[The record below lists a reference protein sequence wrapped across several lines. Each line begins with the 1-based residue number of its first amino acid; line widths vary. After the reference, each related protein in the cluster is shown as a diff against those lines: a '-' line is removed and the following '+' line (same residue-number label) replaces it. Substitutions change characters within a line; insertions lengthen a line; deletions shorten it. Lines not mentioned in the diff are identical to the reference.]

1 MQSKKY
7 IPFSEQDRLMASKV
21 DLVSFLQL
29 RGEKLERVG
38 KEHKLIYTDASG
50 KHDSITVCGNRWYD
64 HKNQVGGG
72 PVKFLREHYGMSY
85 QEAMLELL
93 GGERATALEIVSP
106 KNEKQNICKKEFKL
120 PDANDDMRR
129 VFAYL
134 TKQRFIAPDVISFF
148 AHQRKIYEDRDHH
161 NAVFV
166 GTDENGIPKQASL
179 RSTISFGNAF
189 RITVSGSDT
198 KYSFSHFGESG
209 KLFVFEAPIDMLS
222 FITLYPKNWQ
232 QHSYI
237 AMNGVYESAVLNAL
251 ENHFDLQ
258 GVYLCTDNDEGGIE
272 AAERLKDILAEK
284 GYTEIFRFAP
294 QQKDWN
300 EVLKQRHGAEYL
312 PAVPHERKELY
323 LQNVAELNEMKI
335 NTNRIAA
342 DMSTIY
348 GSADYRLLAE
358 FSIAASVHFLK
369 IAGEDFPLDKMK
381 NRLTN
386 GYKCYLDKGGVPSKS
401 DKLRTAVKTGMERLR
416 LHSQTVSEL
425 KITARKLY
433 DIADCALRLD
443 TEEILTQRAEQKETP
458 EESPSDESF
467 QMSMSV

>member
-38 KEHKLIYTDASG
+38 KEYKLIYTDACG
-50 KHDSITVCGNRWYD
+50 KHDSITVCGNHWYD

-93 GGERATALEIVSP
+93 GGERSTALEIISARE
-106 KNEKQNICKKEFKL
+106 KNNVPPKKEFKL

-148 AHQRKIYEDRDHH
+148 AHQHKIYEDRDHH
-161 NAVFV
+161 NVVFV
-166 GTDENGIPKQASL
+166 GTDENGVPKQASL

-198 KYSFSHFGESG
+198 KYSFSHFGNSG

-222 FITLYPKNWQ
+222 FITLYQKDWK

-237 AMNGVYESAVLNAL
+237 AMNGVYESAVLEAL
-251 ENHFDLQ
+251 KRHSNLDK
-258 GVYLCTDNDEGGIE
+258 VVLCTDNDVGGID
-272 AAERLKDILAEK
+272 AAERLRDILREN
-284 GYTEIFRFAP
+284 GCENIFRMTS
-294 QQKDWN
+294 QNKDWN
-300 EVLKQRHGAEYL
+300 EDLKEMHELTPIPASAHLRKGLFSENVSQLEFEPINLNRIVNSLNAASSRNKYIDVSNIALCASAEIL
-312 PAVPHERKELY
+312 A
-323 LQNVAELNEMKI
+323 KI
-335 NTNRIAA
+335 NENPAEDMFENLRNHLLKSYRAYA
-342 DMSTIY
+342 DRGQM
-348 GSADYRLLAE
+348 
-358 FSIAASVHFLK
+358 FSKTDSLK
-369 IAGEDFPLDKMK
+369 KFHLEAIKQLKNYPATKEQMK
-381 NRLTN
+381 NIAKSLFDLADSAL
-386 GYKCYLDKGGVPSKS
+386 KCG
-401 DKLRTAVKTGMERLR
+401 
-416 LHSQTVSEL
+416 
-425 KITARKLY
+425 
-433 DIADCALRLD
+433 
-443 TEEILTQRAEQKETP
+443 TEQ
-458 EESPSDESF
+458 
-467 QMSMSV
+467 QMSEQQEQEEAPRQDIEIKMSI

>member
-38 KEHKLIYTDASG
+38 KEYKLIYTDSTG

-72 PVKFLREHYGMSY
+72 PIKFLREHYGMSY

-93 GGERATALEIVSP
+93 GGERAAALEIVSP
-106 KNEKQNICKKEFKL
+106 KNEPQNICKKEFKL

-148 AHQRKIYEDRDHH
+148 AHQHKIYEDRDHH

-166 GTDENGIPKQASL
+166 GMDENGVPRQASL

-222 FITLYPKNWQ
+222 FITLYQKDWKD
-232 QHSYI
+232 HSYI
-237 AMNGVYESAVLNAL
+237 AMNGVYESAVLEAL
-251 ENHFDLQ
+251 KCHSNLKEI
-258 GVYLCTDNDEGGIE
+258 VLCTDNDVGGID
-272 AAERLKDILAEK
+272 AAERLRDILCEN
-284 GYTEIFRFAP
+284 GYENIFRITP
-294 QQKDWN
+294 RNKDFN
-300 EVLKQRHGAEYL
+300 EDLKELNGLIPIPGAAHL
-312 PAVPHERKELY
+312 RKELFSE
-323 LQNVAELNEMKI
+323 NVSQLEFEPLKL
-335 NTNRIAA
+335 NRIAGRLNAALSRNQYTNISNITLSASAEILSKVNEKPAEDMFENLRNHLLKGYRAYA
-342 DMSTIY
+342 DRGKMPSKTDTLKKSHFEAIRQLRNYPATKEQMKNIAKSLFDLADSALKCCTEQQMSEQLEQEEI
-348 GSADYRLLAE
+348 SQQ
-358 FSIAASVHFLK
+358 
-369 IAGEDFPLDKMK
+369 AGEIK
-381 NRLTN
+381 
-386 GYKCYLDKGGVPSKS
+386 
-401 DKLRTAVKTGMERLR
+401 
-416 LHSQTVSEL
+416 
-425 KITARKLY
+425 
-433 DIADCALRLD
+433 
-443 TEEILTQRAEQKETP
+443 
-458 EESPSDESF
+458 
-467 QMSMSV
+467 MSM

>member
-38 KEHKLIYTDASG
+38 KEYKLIYTDVSG

-72 PVKFLREHYGMSY
+72 PVKLLREHYGMSY

-93 GGERATALEIVSP
+93 GGERTAALEIVP
-106 KNEKQNICKKEFKL
+106 KKNEPQNICKKEFKL

-222 FITLYPKNWQ
+222 FITLYQKNWQ

-237 AMNGVYESAVLNAL
+237 AMNGVYENAVLEAL
-251 ENHFDLQ
+251 KCHSNLDE
-258 GVYLCTDNDEGGIE
+258 VVLCTDNDVGGID
-272 AAERLKDILAEK
+272 AADQLRDILCENE
-284 GYTEIFRFAP
+284 YTNIFRIIP
-294 QQKDWN
+294 RNKDFN
-300 EVLKQRHGAEYL
+300 EDLKELHGL
-312 PAVPHERKELY
+312 TPIPATAHLRKELFSENVSQ
-323 LQNVAELNEMKI
+323 LEFTPINLNRVADSLNVA
-335 NTNRIAA
+335 
-342 DMSTIY
+342 MSRKRFEDISV
-348 GSADYRLLAE
+348 SAL
-358 FSIAASVHFLK
+358 SAS
-369 IAGEDFPLDKMK
+369 A
-381 NRLTN
+381 
-386 GYKCYLDKGGVPSKS
+386 
-401 DKLRTAVKTGMERLR
+401 
-416 LHSQTVSEL
+416 
-425 KITARKLY
+425 
-433 DIADCALRLD
+433 
-443 TEEILTQRAEQKETP
+443 EILAKVNEKPVDDMLENLKKHLMKEYRAYTDRGKMFSKMDTLKKSHFEVVKNLRNYPATKEQMKCIAKSLFDLADNALKCSTEQKMSEQQEQ
-458 EESPSDESF
+458 EEVPQQAVEIK
-467 QMSMSV
+467 MSM